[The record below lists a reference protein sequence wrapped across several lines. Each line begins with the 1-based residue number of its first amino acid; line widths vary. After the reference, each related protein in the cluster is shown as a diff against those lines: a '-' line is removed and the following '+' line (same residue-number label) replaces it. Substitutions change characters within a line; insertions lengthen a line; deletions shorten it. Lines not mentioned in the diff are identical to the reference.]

1 MGGMIVLQILA
12 FAVFSFGIFKT
23 EHQGAEQDRYFKLS
37 DQLSRVDAL
46 SFKYTAVDASLRTY
60 NASPSIDTLEQLVA
74 QLDTTKNEVEILQQ
88 TLGSASNI
96 TGKLAELNTT
106 LNAFDTDAVTL
117 KQAQTKFREADTSLR
132 DIGDEQIK
140 QTKAVIEAAYAIGDS
155 FSAYRGN
162 LALIDAMTA
171 QTFVRDFLA
180 TGNPELLEDARALL
194 ATSSDN
200 VSQIIQRTQN
210 KPYQVFAIEVK
221 KLLSGYVTVI
231 DQLTASR
238 TERRSLYATIDS
250 HKITARSILDQ
261 LVQQT
266 ASGEIS
272 KIVGVIDEIAFQTN
286 LLALNASVEAARAGE
301 AGKGFSVVAT
311 EVRALAQ
318 RSANASSDIRTLIE
332 TNVSDVTKGAAL
344 VGNTGDA
351 LTNILAQVQKMSA
364 NLGDL
369 REGSEVQVD
378 GLTEISTALEA
389 LDKLTQHNANIAL
402 TGRETAQN
410 LKSQVANIQG
420 AISVFQHS
428 GASANEEGASAYADV
443 GAA

>member
-1 MGGMIVLQILA
+1 MAKRAEQQASALEETTAAMLQI
-12 FAVFSFGIFKT
+12 K
-23 EHQGAEQDRYFKLS
+23 D
-37 DQLSRVDAL
+37 RVDQPTKTLRNISRFADTT
-46 SFKYTAVDASLRTY
+46 SMEAENASNVVSKAVDAM
-60 NASPSIDTLEQLVA
+60 
-74 QLDTTKNEVEILQQ
+74 K
-88 TLGSASNI
+88 
-96 TGKLAELNTT
+96 
-106 LNAFDTDAVTL
+106 
-117 KQAQTKFREADTSLR
+117 
-132 DIGDEQIK
+132 DIE
-140 QTKAVIEAAYAIGDS
+140 
-155 FSAYRGN
+155 
-162 LALIDAMTA
+162 
-171 QTFVRDFLA
+171 
-180 TGNPELLEDARALL
+180 
-194 ATSSDN
+194 
-200 VSQIIQRTQN
+200 
-210 KPYQVFAIEVK
+210 
-221 KLLSGYVTVI
+221 
-231 DQLTASR
+231 
-238 TERRSLYATIDS
+238 
-250 HKITARSILDQ
+250 
-261 LVQQT
+261 T

-402 TGRETAQN
+402 TARETAQN
-410 LKSQVANIQG
+410 LKSQVTNIQG
-420 AISVFQHS
+420 AVSVFQHS
-428 GASANEEGASAYADV
+428 DASAKEEGASAYADV